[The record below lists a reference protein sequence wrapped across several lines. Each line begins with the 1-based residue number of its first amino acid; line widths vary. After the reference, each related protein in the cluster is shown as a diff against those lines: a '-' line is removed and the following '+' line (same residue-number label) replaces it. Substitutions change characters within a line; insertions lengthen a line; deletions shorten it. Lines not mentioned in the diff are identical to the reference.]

1 MKVLFIAPHLSTG
14 GMPAFLLKRIQ
25 ALQQYNDNVEIFVV
39 EWKMYS
45 PTFVVQRNQIQ
56 EILGDNF
63 IPLHGNKEFQQ
74 NIIKICYDNNIDV
87 IHIEEIPE
95 GFDGHN
101 PFPFEIQEQ
110 LYDSSHPWVVVETCH
125 NIYFNPNEQ
134 KKLEPNGYAFV
145 TPHHLENTFK
155 DTKASKSL
163 IPFPIDPSIQSDKT
177 REEVLDEI
185 GYRHKGEFH
194 ILNLGLWTPGKNQ
207 AYALNIAK
215 KLYEKYG
222 FTYIFHFVGNQAP
235 NFKEY
240 WGPLMEDLPP
250 NVLVWGER
258 SDTAEYLKL
267 ADLML
272 FTSTWECNPIVLKEA
287 IANNLK
293 IMANDL
299 DHYGD
304 EYKPF
309 ITDITGNDITD
320 VNNLIDIIHSPIKY
334 LDYDIGNNMQ
344 KFAKNHI
351 EFYTSLLNEK

>member
-1 MKVLFIAPHLSTG
+1 
-14 GMPAFLLKRIQ
+14 MPAFLLKRIQ
-25 ALQQYNDNVEIFVV
+25 ALQQYTDYQIHVA
-39 EWKMYS
+39 EWKCYS
-45 PTFVVQRNQIQ
+45 PTYVVQRTQIQ
-56 EILGDNF
+56 DLIGENFISFLGDKTSQE
-63 IPLHGNKEFQQ
+63 G
-74 NIIKICYDNNIDV
+74 IIDYCYEKQIDI

-95 GFDGHN
+95 GFDHN
-101 PFPFEIQEQ
+101 NEFPFELQEQ
-110 LYDSSHPWVVVETCH
+110 LYDPSHPWVVVETCH

-177 REEVLDEI
+177 REDILDQV

-194 ILNLGLWTPGKNQ
+194 IINLGLWTSGKNQ
-207 AYALNIAK
+207 SYALNMAK
-215 KLYEKYG
+215 NLYEKYG

-235 NFKEY
+235 NFKDY
-240 WGPLMEDLPP
+240 WLPLMEDLPP
-250 NVLVWGER
+250 NVIVWGER
-258 SDTAEYLKL
+258 SDTEYFLKM

-293 IMANDL
+293 IMANNL
-299 DHYGD
+299 GHYGN
-304 EYKPF
+304 EYEPF
-309 ITDITGNDITD
+309 ITNLTGNIFTD
-320 VNNLIDIIHSPIKY
+320 VSNLIDTIHSPIKY
-334 LDYDIGNNMQ
+334 SDYDIGNNMQ
-344 KFAKNHI
+344 KFAKNHV